1 MGISLSEYV
10 LGIANIVIMSL
21 SAWWF
26 YTSWKADRTLKGD
39 RTPSYKI
46 TLVCTPEGYRR
57 ILASCEVSK
66 LTRTEY
72 FNEALNDIADKYN
85 FPRPDD
91 VTVH

>member
-57 ILASCEVSK
+57 ILAHCEITK
-66 LTRTEY
+66 MTKEEY
-72 FNEALNDIADKYN
+72 FNRALDLIADEIELVRGDEVK
-85 FPRPDD
+85 
-91 VTVH
+91 VH